1 MSDMDREIALLEKQ
15 ARIASSPKVKRVKA
29 ITAKMKRE
37 KAERERKKL
46 RAREDRAY
54 KVVRDKKVRAAGK
67 ASGMQTRAELKREG
81 YTLTK
86 HGYERKSMLP
96 RVKRDWPGGRD
107 DRTGKRRY
115 SWAKNK

>member
-1 MSDMDREIALLEKQ
+1 MSDMDKEIARLDRLAQK
-15 ARIASSPKVKRVKA
+15 K
-29 ITAKMKRE
+29 T
-37 KAERERKKL
+37 RERKKL
-46 RAREDRAY
+46 REREKRAY
-54 KVVRDKKVRAAGK
+54 AKVTDKKVRAAGK

-115 SWAKNK
+115 SWLKKKK